1 MKLMPRR
8 GEMQEEAKEKKKRTK
23 GDIASLVILIV
34 LAVILVPIFAINLTL
49 IIKGSIDPDVPP
61 DVFGVAPM
69 AVTTGSMDGD
79 EADSFAEGALIFV
92 RILDEEEK
100 QALQEGDIVT
110 FRTNGAYVTH
120 RIVTVNTVDGAVV
133 SVTTK
138 GDANSAND
146 GAILLENVVGLCTG
160 SVAGMGSF
168 AMFLQTPV
176 GIVVVIGIPVLL
188 YIAYDVTRIT
198 LNNRRIRRR
207 KPPDRRRRRAKRT
220 RRSAVCANCLRK
232 KTGQRSRPKAKKVR
246 NGLLIAVKKRR
257 RMARSSVRR
266 RARPKAIRPKGRKKA
281 PRPQKN
287 DPARRAAK
295 KGQTAMAV
303 LSCQKTR

>member
-61 DVFGVAPM
+61 NVFGVAPM

-198 LNNRRIRRR
+198 LNNRRIKAAEAARQAEKESEKDEEIRRLR
-207 KPPDRRRRRAKRT
+207 ELLAEKDGAAEQAEGEK
-220 RRSAVCANCLRK
+220 SAE
-232 KTGQRSRPKAKKVR
+232 
-246 NGLLIAVKKRR
+246 
-257 RMARSSVRR
+257 RSSDSGEEAAEEGAQQ
-266 RARPKAIRPKGRKKA
+266 RAPQGAAEGDPPEGTEESA
-281 PRPQKN
+281 P
-287 DPARRAAK
+287 PAEK
-295 KGQTAMAV
+295 
-303 LSCQKTR
+303 

>member
-138 GDANSAND
+138 GDANNAND

-176 GIVVVIGIPVLL
+176 GILVVVGVPVLL
-188 YIAYDVTRIT
+188 YIVYDVTRIT
-198 LNNRRIRRR
+198 LTN
-207 KPPDRRRRRAKRT
+207 RRAKAAAAAGAQSEAEKDEEI
-220 RRSAVCANCLRK
+220 RRLRELLAEK
-232 KTGQRSRPKAKKVR
+232 EGQAPAEGAERPEAEGGTAGTEPPPKE
-246 NGLLIAVKKRR
+246 NEN
-257 RMARSSVRR
+257 SSSD
-266 RARPKAIRPKGRKKA
+266 AE
-281 PRPQKN
+281 
-287 DPARRAAK
+287 
-295 KGQTAMAV
+295 
-303 LSCQKTR
+303 

>member
-198 LNNRRIRRR
+198 LNNRRKKPAKTAKLAEKESEKDEEIRRLR
-207 KPPDRRRRRAKRT
+207 ELLAEKDGAAEQAEGEK
-220 RRSAVCANCLRK
+220 SAE
-232 KTGQRSRPKAKKVR
+232 
-246 NGLLIAVKKRR
+246 
-257 RMARSSVRR
+257 RSSDSGEEAAEEGAQQ
-266 RARPKAIRPKGRKKA
+266 RAPQGAAEGDPPEGTEESA
-281 PRPQKN
+281 P
-287 DPARRAAK
+287 PAEK
-295 KGQTAMAV
+295 
-303 LSCQKTR
+303 

>member
-49 IIKGSIDPDVPP
+49 VIKGSIDPDVPP

-160 SVAGMGSF
+160 SVAGLGDF

-198 LNNRRIRRR
+198 LNNRRIKAAEAARQAEKESEKDEEIRRLR
-207 KPPDRRRRRAKRT
+207 ELLAEKDGAAEQAEGEK
-220 RRSAVCANCLRK
+220 SAE
-232 KTGQRSRPKAKKVR
+232 
-246 NGLLIAVKKRR
+246 
-257 RMARSSVRR
+257 RSSDSGEEAAEEGAQQ
-266 RARPKAIRPKGRKKA
+266 RA
-281 PRPQKN
+281 PQGAAEG
-287 DPARRAAK
+287 DPPEGTEESTPPAEK
-295 KGQTAMAV
+295 
-303 LSCQKTR
+303 

>member
-49 IIKGSIDPDVPP
+49 VIKGSIDPDVPP

-198 LNNRRIRRR
+198 LINRRIKAAEAAKQAEKESEKDEEIRRLR
-207 KPPDRRRRRAKRT
+207 ELLAEKDGAAEQAEGEK
-220 RRSAVCANCLRK
+220 SAE
-232 KTGQRSRPKAKKVR
+232 
-246 NGLLIAVKKRR
+246 
-257 RMARSSVRR
+257 RSSDSGEEAAEEGAPQ
-266 RARPKAIRPKGRKKA
+266 RAPQGAAEGDPPEGTEESA
-281 PRPQKN
+281 P
-287 DPARRAAK
+287 PAEK
-295 KGQTAMAV
+295 
-303 LSCQKTR
+303 

>member
-198 LNNRRIRRR
+198 LNNRRIKAAEAAKQAEKESEKDEEIRRLR
-207 KPPDRRRRRAKRT
+207 ELLAEKDGAAEQAEGEK
-220 RRSAVCANCLRK
+220 SAE
-232 KTGQRSRPKAKKVR
+232 
-246 NGLLIAVKKRR
+246 
-257 RMARSSVRR
+257 RSSDSGEEAAEEGAQQ
-266 RARPKAIRPKGRKKA
+266 RAPQGAAEGDPPEGTEERA
-281 PRPQKN
+281 P
-287 DPARRAAK
+287 PAEK
-295 KGQTAMAV
+295 
-303 LSCQKTR
+303 

>member
-138 GDANSAND
+138 GDANNAND

-198 LNNRRIRRR
+198 LNNRRIKAAEAAKQVEKESEKDEEIRRLR
-207 KPPDRRRRRAKRT
+207 ELLAEKDGAAEQAEGEK
-220 RRSAVCANCLRK
+220 SAE
-232 KTGQRSRPKAKKVR
+232 
-246 NGLLIAVKKRR
+246 
-257 RMARSSVRR
+257 RSSDSGEEAAEEGAQQ
-266 RARPKAIRPKGRKKA
+266 RAPQGAAEGDPPEGTEESA
-281 PRPQKN
+281 P
-287 DPARRAAK
+287 PAEK
-295 KGQTAMAV
+295 
-303 LSCQKTR
+303 

>member
-1 MKLMPRR
+1 
-8 GEMQEEAKEKKKRTK
+8 MQEEVKEKKKRTK

-146 GAILLENVVGLCTG
+146 GAILLENVIGLCTG
-160 SVAGMGSF
+160 SVAGLGDF

-198 LNNRRIRRR
+198 LNNRRIKAAEAAKQAEKESEKDEEIRRLR
-207 KPPDRRRRRAKRT
+207 ELLAEKDGAAEQAEGEK
-220 RRSAVCANCLRK
+220 SAE
-232 KTGQRSRPKAKKVR
+232 
-246 NGLLIAVKKRR
+246 
-257 RMARSSVRR
+257 RSSDSGEEAAEEGAPQ
-266 RARPKAIRPKGRKKA
+266 RAPQGAAEGDPPEGTEESA
-281 PRPQKN
+281 P
-287 DPARRAAK
+287 PAEK
-295 KGQTAMAV
+295 
-303 LSCQKTR
+303 

>member
-198 LNNRRIRRR
+198 LNNRRIKAEEGTVRWEWWTCYYEGGAIGTPAT
-207 KPPDRRRRRAKRT
+207 KNAGTVTDYLSVDIDDIIAEGHSVQGLDRT
-220 RRSAVCANCLRK
+220 TGLVCRYL
-232 KTGQRSRPKAKKVR
+232 
-246 NGLLIAVKKRR
+246 
-257 RMARSSVRR
+257 SSYTTV
-266 RARPKAIRPKGRKKA
+266 I
-281 PRPQKN
+281 
-287 DPARRAAK
+287 
-295 KGQTAMAV
+295 V
-303 LSCQKTR
+303 V

>member
-100 QALQEGDIVT
+100 QSLQEGDIVT

-198 LNNRRIRRR
+198 LNNRRIKAAEAAKQAEKESEKDEEIRRLR
-207 KPPDRRRRRAKRT
+207 ELLAEKDGAAEQAEGEK
-220 RRSAVCANCLRK
+220 SAE
-232 KTGQRSRPKAKKVR
+232 
-246 NGLLIAVKKRR
+246 
-257 RMARSSVRR
+257 RSSDSGEEAAEDGAQQ
-266 RARPKAIRPKGRKKA
+266 RAPQGAAEGDPPEGTEESA
-281 PRPQKN
+281 P
-287 DPARRAAK
+287 PAEK
-295 KGQTAMAV
+295 
-303 LSCQKTR
+303 

>member
-198 LNNRRIRRR
+198 LNNRRIKAAEAAKQAEKESEKGEEIR
-207 KPPDRRRRRAKRT
+207 PLPELRAEKGG
-220 RRSAVCANCLRK
+220 AAE
-232 KTGQRSRPKAKKVR
+232 QADRPKRAE
-246 NGLLIAVKKRR
+246 
-257 RMARSSVRR
+257 RSSDSGEEAAEEGAQQ
-266 RARPKAIRPKGRKKA
+266 RAPQSAAEGDPPEGTEESA
-281 PRPQKN
+281 P
-287 DPARRAAK
+287 PAEK
-295 KGQTAMAV
+295 
-303 LSCQKTR
+303 

>member
-61 DVFGVAPM
+61 NVFGVAPM

-198 LNNRRIRRR
+198 LNNRRIKAAEAARQAEKESEKDEEIRRLR
-207 KPPDRRRRRAKRT
+207 ELLAEKDGAAEQAEGEK
-220 RRSAVCANCLRK
+220 SAE
-232 KTGQRSRPKAKKVR
+232 
-246 NGLLIAVKKRR
+246 
-257 RMARSSVRR
+257 RSSDSGEEAAEDGAQQ
-266 RARPKAIRPKGRKKA
+266 RAPQGAAEGDPPEGTEESA
-281 PRPQKN
+281 P
-287 DPARRAAK
+287 PAEK
-295 KGQTAMAV
+295 
-303 LSCQKTR
+303 

>member
-49 IIKGSIDPDVPP
+49 VIKGSIDPDVPP

-110 FRTNGAYVTH
+110 FRT
-120 RIVTVNTVDGAVV
+120 VDGAVV

-138 GDANSAND
+138 GDANNAND

-198 LNNRRIRRR
+198 LNNRRI
-207 KPPDRRRRRAKRT
+207 
-220 RRSAVCANCLRK
+220 
-232 KTGQRSRPKAKKVR
+232 KA
-246 NGLLIAVKKRR
+246 AE
-257 RMARSSVRR
+257 
-266 RARPKAIRPKGRKKA
+266 
-281 PRPQKN
+281 
-287 DPARRAAK
+287 AAK
-295 KGQTAMAV
+295 QAEKESEKDEEIRRLRELLAEKGEPAAEDAPV
-303 LSCQKTR
+303 AEDAGAEAPPAAEDAPPPAAEEPSSPAPAEGAEEAKAEGK

>member
-198 LNNRRIRRR
+198 LNNRRI
-207 KPPDRRRRRAKRT
+207 
-220 RRSAVCANCLRK
+220 
-232 KTGQRSRPKAKKVR
+232 KA
-246 NGLLIAVKKRR
+246 AE
-257 RMARSSVRR
+257 
-266 RARPKAIRPKGRKKA
+266 
-281 PRPQKN
+281 
-287 DPARRAAK
+287 AAK
-295 KGQTAMAV
+295 QAEKESEKDEEIRRLRELLAEKGEPAAEDAPV
-303 LSCQKTR
+303 AEDAGAEAPPAAEDAPPPAAEEPSSPAPAEGAEEAKAEGK

>member
-120 RIVTVNTVDGAVV
+120 RIVTVNTVDL
-133 SVTTK
+133 SL
-138 GDANSAND
+138 
-146 GAILLENVVGLCTG
+146 IH
-160 SVAGMGSF
+160 
-168 AMFLQTPV
+168 
-176 GIVVVIGIPVLL
+176 IW
-188 YIAYDVTRIT
+188 
-198 LNNRRIRRR
+198 
-207 KPPDRRRRRAKRT
+207 
-220 RRSAVCANCLRK
+220 
-232 KTGQRSRPKAKKVR
+232 QRPSQ
-246 NGLLIAVKKRR
+246 
-257 RMARSSVRR
+257 
-266 RARPKAIRPKGRKKA
+266 
-281 PRPQKN
+281 PR
-287 DPARRAAK
+287 
-295 KGQTAMAV
+295 
-303 LSCQKTR
+303 

>member
-8 GEMQEEAKEKKKRTK
+8 GEMQEEAKEKKKRTN

-198 LNNRRIRRR
+198 LNNRRIKAAEAAKQAEKESEKDEEIRRLR
-207 KPPDRRRRRAKRT
+207 ELLAEKDGAAEQAEGEK
-220 RRSAVCANCLRK
+220 SAE
-232 KTGQRSRPKAKKVR
+232 
-246 NGLLIAVKKRR
+246 
-257 RMARSSVRR
+257 RSSDSGEEAAEEGAPQ
-266 RARPKAIRPKGRKKA
+266 RAPQGAAEGDPPEGTEESA
-281 PRPQKN
+281 P
-287 DPARRAAK
+287 PAEK
-295 KGQTAMAV
+295 
-303 LSCQKTR
+303 

>member
-198 LNNRRIRRR
+198 LNNRRI
-207 KPPDRRRRRAKRT
+207 
-220 RRSAVCANCLRK
+220 
-232 KTGQRSRPKAKKVR
+232 KA
-246 NGLLIAVKKRR
+246 AE
-257 RMARSSVRR
+257 
-266 RARPKAIRPKGRKKA
+266 
-281 PRPQKN
+281 
-287 DPARRAAK
+287 AAK
-295 KGQTAMAV
+295 QAEKESEKDEEIRRLRELLAEKGEPAAEDAPV
-303 LSCQKTR
+303 AEDAGAEAPHAAEDAPPPAAEEPSSPAPAEGAEEAKAEGK

>member
-49 IIKGSIDPDVPP
+49 VIKGSIDPDVPP

-120 RIVTVNTVDGAVV
+120 RIVTVNLDAKGEVA

-198 LNNRRIRRR
+198 LNNRRIKAAEAAKQAEKESEKDEEIRRLR
-207 KPPDRRRRRAKRT
+207 ELLAEKDGAAKQAEGEK
-220 RRSAVCANCLRK
+220 SAE
-232 KTGQRSRPKAKKVR
+232 
-246 NGLLIAVKKRR
+246 
-257 RMARSSVRR
+257 RSSDSGEEAAEEGAQQ
-266 RARPKAIRPKGRKKA
+266 RAPQGAAEGDPPEGTEESA
-281 PRPQKN
+281 P
-287 DPARRAAK
+287 PAEK
-295 KGQTAMAV
+295 
-303 LSCQKTR
+303 

>member
-1 MKLMPRR
+1 
-8 GEMQEEAKEKKKRTK
+8 MQEEAKEKKKRTK

-198 LNNRRIRRR
+198 LNNRRI
-207 KPPDRRRRRAKRT
+207 
-220 RRSAVCANCLRK
+220 
-232 KTGQRSRPKAKKVR
+232 KA
-246 NGLLIAVKKRR
+246 AE
-257 RMARSSVRR
+257 
-266 RARPKAIRPKGRKKA
+266 
-281 PRPQKN
+281 
-287 DPARRAAK
+287 AAK
-295 KGQTAMAV
+295 QAEKESEKDEEIRRLRELLAEKGEPAAEDAPV
-303 LSCQKTR
+303 AEDAGAEAPPAAEDAPPPAAEEPSSPAPAEGAEEAKAEGK

>member
-1 MKLMPRR
+1 M
-8 GEMQEEAKEKKKRTK
+8 
-23 GDIASLVILIV
+23 ILIV

-198 LNNRRIRRR
+198 LNNRRIKAAEAAKQAEKESEKDEEIRRLR
-207 KPPDRRRRRAKRT
+207 ELLAEKDGAAEQAEGEK
-220 RRSAVCANCLRK
+220 SAE
-232 KTGQRSRPKAKKVR
+232 
-246 NGLLIAVKKRR
+246 
-257 RMARSSVRR
+257 RSSDSGEEAAEEGAQQ
-266 RARPKAIRPKGRKKA
+266 RAPQSAAEGDPPEGTEESA
-281 PRPQKN
+281 P
-287 DPARRAAK
+287 PAEK
-295 KGQTAMAV
+295 
-303 LSCQKTR
+303 

>member
-100 QALQEGDIVT
+100 QSLQEGDIVT

-160 SVAGMGSF
+160 SVAGMAVSPCF
-168 AMFLQTPV
+168 ADARRHRGRYRYSRF
-176 GIVVVIGIPVLL
+176 VIH
-188 YIAYDVTRIT
+188 R
-198 LNNRRIRRR
+198 
-207 KPPDRRRRRAKRT
+207 
-220 RRSAVCANCLRK
+220 
-232 KTGQRSRPKAKKVR
+232 
-246 NGLLIAVKKRR
+246 
-257 RMARSSVRR
+257 VRR
-266 RARPKAIRPKGRKKA
+266 YAHH
-281 PRPQKN
+281 PQ
-287 DPARRAAK
+287 
-295 KGQTAMAV
+295 
-303 LSCQKTR
+303 